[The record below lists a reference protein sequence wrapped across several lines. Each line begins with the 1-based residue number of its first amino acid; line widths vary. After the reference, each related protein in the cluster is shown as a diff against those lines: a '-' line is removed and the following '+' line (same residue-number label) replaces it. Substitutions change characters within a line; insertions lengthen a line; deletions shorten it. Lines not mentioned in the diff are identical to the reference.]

1 MSTSTD
7 HRRKVACRRSNGMGG
22 NLVAVP
28 GTGGAGTAFGV
39 SAGTAFGTD

>member
-7 HRRKVACRRSNGMGG
+7 HRRKVACRRSPGMGG

-28 GTGGAGTAFGV
+28 GTGGAGATV
-39 SAGTAFGTD
+39 GTD